1 MWSELF
7 PSFLSTPL
15 QRHLIMKTLT
25 HLHGYVWSKL
35 HSKPHQIRI
44 ICECKTLFFLFL
56 APPPHTHTLLPW
68 SVFSRWALQG
78 TCSNDEGV
86 GWGDLQFFN
95 VLWRPELCPTPPTE
109 RDRSHPQLSQDLI
122 CTPTRPTP
130 KLDWASS
137 DWCDVQAA
145 H

>member
-1 MWSELF
+1 MRGLDATPTSAVRAL
-7 PSFLSTPL
+7 PLSTPL

-25 HLHGYVWSKL
+25 HLHGCVWSKL

-56 APPPHTHTLLPW
+56 APPPSLR
-68 SVFSRWALQG
+68 SVSSAGHMFKWWRG
-78 TCSNDEGV
+78 N
-86 GWGDLQFFN
+86 LQFFN
-95 VLWRPELCPTPPTE
+95 VLWRPEPRPIPPPE
-109 RDRSHPQLSQDLI
+109 WDHSHPQLSQDLI
-122 CTPTRPTP
+122 CTPPTPPAHPTP

-137 DWCDVQAA
+137 DWFNVQAA